1 MAKHISREI
10 QIEWDGEVYTFA
22 PTNKLLRRID
32 AGLAPQTVL
41 GILGLMD
48 GTNVPLPALAYILS
62 EMIQA
67 GGGDADEDDVL
78 AGLYDDMQNNDS
90 RGIEPLMDAMA
101 AAIAPP
107 SGAAKNLAA
116 PEKAGAAVKRKP
128 RKK

>member
-1 MAKHISREI
+1 MPKHVTREVE
-10 QIEWDGEVYTFA
+10 IEWDGETYFFA

-48 GTNVPLPALAYILS
+48 GQNVPLPALAYILS

-67 GGGDADEDDVL
+67 GGGDVDEDDVL
-78 AGLYDDMQNNDS
+78 AGLYDDMQNNEA
-90 RGIEPLMDAMA
+90 RGIGPLMAAMA
-101 AAIAPP
+101 EAISPP
-107 SGAAKNLAA
+107 SGAGKNLPA
-116 PEKAGAAVKRKP
+116 PEKAGAKKRKP